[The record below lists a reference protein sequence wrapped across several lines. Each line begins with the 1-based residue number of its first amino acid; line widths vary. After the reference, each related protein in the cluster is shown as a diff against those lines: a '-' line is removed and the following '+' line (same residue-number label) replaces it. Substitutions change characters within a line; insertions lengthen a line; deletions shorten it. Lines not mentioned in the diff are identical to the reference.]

1 LRNLSGMNNLIVFAT
16 YWNEIDWIR
25 PSLAQIDRIDPVEV
39 IICDGCFDMEYLAS
53 STDGTREVIQGFVS
67 NRENAQMISPVRYDT
82 LEGAYE
88 LWKGHAHSSRSRR
101 LFPARLRRAGMSFG
115 KHHYRVNQALTFNR
129 MISLSKFWEEG
140 RWFMTYDCDQFY
152 QDRTIENI
160 QNEVNGD
167 SDAELLTADERTF
180 FHGFQRYTDQYEA
193 RKYNNMPHRIRPD
206 TMIFPTRAVTTEGLF
221 RTRYYADVVPTK
233 HVGTYHHYKFE
244 FEDRFKEAYQVG
256 NRKPPEVDQY
266 DMMSFEEEH
275 PSVVQEHFSP
285 ATP

>member
-1 LRNLSGMNNLIVFAT
+1 MTNLIVFAT
-16 YWNEIDWIR
+16 YWNEIDWVR
-25 PSLAQIDRIDPVEV
+25 PSLAQIDHIDPVEV
-39 IICDGCFDMEYLAS
+39 IICDGCFDMGFPAP
-53 STDGTREVIQGFVS
+53 STDGTREVIQEFVS
-67 NRENAQMISPVRYDT
+67 NRENAQMISPVRCDS

-88 LWKGHAHSSRSRR
+88 LWRGHAHSSLLRR
-101 LFPARLRRAGMSFG
+101 LYPARLRRAGMSFG

-129 MISLSKFWEEG
+129 MISLSQFWEEG

-167 SDAELLTADERTF
+167 SEAELLMADERTF
-180 FHGFQRYTDQYEA
+180 FHGFQRYTDRYEA

-206 TMIFPTRAVTTEGLF
+206 TMIFPTRAVTAEGLF

-244 FEDRFKEAYQVG
+244 FEERFEEAYQVG
-256 NRKPPEVDQY
+256 NRQPPKVDQY
-266 DMMSFEEEH
+266 EMESFEGRH
-275 PSVVQEHFSP
+275 PSVVRKHIEPTLS
-285 ATP
+285 

>member
-1 LRNLSGMNNLIVFAT
+1 MTDIILFAT

-39 IICDGCFDMEYLAS
+39 IICDGCFDMKYPVP
-53 STDGTREVIQGFVS
+53 STDGTREVIQEFVS
-67 NRENAQMISPVRYDT
+67 NRKNTRMISPVRCDS

-88 LWKGHAHSSRSRR
+88 LWRGHAHSSLLRR
-101 LFPARLRRAGMSFG
+101 LYPARIRRAGMSFG

-129 MISLSKFWEEG
+129 MISLSQFWEEG
-140 RWFMTYDCDQFY
+140 GWFMTYDCDQFY

-180 FHGFQRYTDQYEA
+180 FHGFKRYTDQYEA

-206 TMIFPTRAVTTEGLF
+206 TMVFPTRAITVEGLF
-221 RTRYYADVVPTK
+221 RTRYYVDVVNTK
-233 HVGTYHHYKFE
+233 HVGTYHHYKFD
-244 FEDRFKEAYQVG
+244 FEDRFEKTYEVGDRERPDLNTYKKKEYCG
-256 NRKPPEVDQY
+256 
-266 DMMSFEEEH
+266 EH
-275 PSVVQEHFSP
+275 PGIIQKVKKRELSKQ
-285 ATP
+285 

>member
-1 LRNLSGMNNLIVFAT
+1 MNNLIVFAT

-25 PSLAQIDRIDPVEV
+25 PSLAQISRIDPMEV
-39 IICDGCFDMEYLAS
+39 IICDGCFDMEYPAP
-53 STDGTREVIQGFVS
+53 STDGTREVIQEFVS
-67 NRENAQMISPVRYDT
+67 NRENAQMTSPVRCDT
-82 LEGAYE
+82 LKGVYE

-101 LFPARLRRAGMSFG
+101 LFPARLRRAGISFG

-206 TMIFPTRAVTTEGLF
+206 TMIFPTRAVTVEGLF
-221 RTRYYADVVPTK
+221 RTRYYADLVPTK

-244 FEDRFKEAYQVG
+244 FEERFEEAYQVG
-256 NRKPPEVDQY
+256 NRQPPKVDQY
-266 DMMSFEEEH
+266 EMKSFEGRH
-275 PSVVQEHFSP
+275 PSVVRKHIEP
-285 ATP
+285 TPS